1 MSDPQTIIEP
11 TKMTPKEAQLCD
23 NDWVLEVTYND
34 GTKSIFGND
43 PTSPKTNYINCV
55 LQAKLR
61 ATPES
66 HMIIIKK
73 DGRDFQRWD
82 RDRVVDS
89 NEWHEVDDLG
99 ELKTLGKI
107 LQLREVSYIQ
117 H

>member
-1 MSDPQTIIEP
+1 MSESHKIIEA
-11 TKMTPKEAQLCD
+11 TKMKLKEARRCD
-23 NDWVLEVTYND
+23 NDWVLEVTHND

-43 PTSPKTNYINCV
+43 PTSPKTNYLNCV

-89 NEWHEVDDLG
+89 NEWHEVDDLS

-107 LQLREVSYIQ
+107 VQFRQVSC
-117 H
+117 